1 MKGVHRGNGSN
12 VGHFDAD
19 TRRSGASGNRVRVDA
34 AANDPKLR
42 GAQDPRAVRP
52 GIAELRRQAELER
65 AFEPPATR
73 RFIIDFAIGT
83 GWSIADVERLTYSD
97 IAYIAR
103 TLTQGA
109 RHGARR

>member
-12 VGHFDAD
+12 ARYLDSNPG
-19 TRRSGASGNRVRVDA
+19 RSGASGNRVGVNA
-34 AANDPKLR
+34 PANDPKFR
-42 GAQDPRAVRP
+42 GAQDPRTVRP

-73 RFIIDFAIGT
+73 RFIVDFAIAT
-83 GWSIADVERLTYSD
+83 GWSIADVERLTFSD